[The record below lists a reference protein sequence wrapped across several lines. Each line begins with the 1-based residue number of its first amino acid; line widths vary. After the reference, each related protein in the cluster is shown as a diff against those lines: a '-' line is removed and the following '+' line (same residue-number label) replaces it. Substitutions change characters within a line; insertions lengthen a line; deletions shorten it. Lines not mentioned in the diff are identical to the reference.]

1 MFAALNRQT
10 ENAFDVKRATGKKPA
25 HVGRD
30 AGWLQIREF
39 QNDVI
44 IVFAGAGLFPHHFS
58 IGRTRRYH
66 RIHFLLCVDAHVDQ
80 RRPRTVDDRLQRRL
94 RIDFII

>member
-1 MFAALNRQT
+1 MFAALNWQT
-10 ENAFDVKRATGKKPA
+10 ENALDVKRATGKKSA
-25 HVGRD
+25 HVGHD
-30 AGWLQIREF
+30 AGMVADGEF

-44 IVFAGAGLFPHHFS
+44 TLFLHGLFPHHFS